1 MRIISRR
8 TLREYWQTHPD
19 AKQPLQAW
27 YTNVKRADWKTPNDV
42 KVSYRNASFVANNRV
57 IFNIKG
63 NSYRLVVAI
72 NYKYRIVYI
81 RFIGTHQEYDRIQ
94 ASTV

>member
-19 AKQPLQAW
+19 AKQSLQAW

-72 NYKYRIVYI
+72 NYQYRIVYI

-94 ASTV
+94 VSTV